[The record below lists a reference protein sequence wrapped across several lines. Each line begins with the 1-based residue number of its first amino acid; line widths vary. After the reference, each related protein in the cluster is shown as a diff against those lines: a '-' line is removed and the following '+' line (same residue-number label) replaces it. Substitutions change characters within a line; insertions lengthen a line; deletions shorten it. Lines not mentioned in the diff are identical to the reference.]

1 MATRVGRR
9 SNIVALLTRRW
20 RYSSKLGNADN
31 KRKKIVANFTN
42 RKFILKVSQG
52 ESS

>member
-20 RYSSKLGNADN
+20 RYSSKLGNEN